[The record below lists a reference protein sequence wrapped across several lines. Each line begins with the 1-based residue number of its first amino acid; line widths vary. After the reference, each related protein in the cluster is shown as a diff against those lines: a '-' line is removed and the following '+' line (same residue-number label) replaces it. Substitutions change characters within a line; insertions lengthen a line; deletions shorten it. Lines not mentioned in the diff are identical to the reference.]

1 MQKKRP
7 IRRIA
12 ITVSAMAVVLLL
24 AASFRYVQ
32 ARGLFASVE
41 DKAPAVCHAVA
52 GVDGVGDI
60 ARDKTGAAFIAANN
74 GLYVYDGG
82 KVERL
87 AGTPKDFRPV
97 ALALGEDGAIATLF
111 RQGDIWELS
120 LFAMTA
126 PTAVKEVGR
135 MSADILT
142 DPAALVALPAGRFY
156 VVNKHGSHTALG
168 RWLDDVFLL
177 PRADVLYFDGMKFR
191 PVAER
196 LNSPA
201 GLALAPDASHLYVTQ
216 ELPRNLVALA
226 RNDFTGTVAEPSLL
240 KLPAAPTKIS
250 QAKDGSLIV
259 AAWPKKGAGAVYR
272 VRLMNGMPQEA
283 ELLYASKTTPVTA
296 AAELNGHLLIGSG
309 AKLIDCKL

>member
-1 MQKKRP
+1 MQKKSP

-24 AASFRYVQ
+24 AVSFRFVQ
-32 ARGLFASVE
+32 ARGLFASVD

-52 GVDGVGDI
+52 GIGGVGDI
-60 ARDKTGAAFIAANN
+60 ARDKTGAALIAASN

-82 KVERL
+82 KAERL
-87 AGTPKDFRPV
+87 AGTPKEFRPV
-97 ALALGEDGAIATLF
+97 ALALGEDGAIAALF
-111 RQGDIWELS
+111 RQGEIWELS
-120 LFAMTA
+120 LFALDGRA
-126 PTAVKEVGR
+126 SVKEIGR

-142 DPAALVALPAGRFY
+142 DPTALVALPAGRFY
-156 VVNKHGSHTALG
+156 VVNKHGSRTGFG
-168 RWLDDVFLL
+168 RWLDDTFLL

-201 GLALAPDASHLYVTQ
+201 GLALAPDASHLYVAQ

-250 QAKDGSLIV
+250 QAKDGSLIL

-272 VRLMNGMPQEA
+272 VRLQNGMPQAA
-283 ELLYASKTTPVTA
+283 ELLYASKTMAVTA
-296 AAELNGHLLIGSG
+296 AAEVNGHLLIGSDT
-309 AKLIDCKL
+309 KLIDCQL